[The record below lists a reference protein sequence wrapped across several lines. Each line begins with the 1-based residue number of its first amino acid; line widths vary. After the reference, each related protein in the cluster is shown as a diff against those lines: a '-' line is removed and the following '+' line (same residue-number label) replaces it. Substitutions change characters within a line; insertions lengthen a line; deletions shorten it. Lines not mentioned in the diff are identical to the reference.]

1 MFDLLRKQDPA
12 TKLRIIMAE
21 RDINTQELADLAGV
35 SRSTISSL
43 RTGRVRNPNPDT
55 AYLIAKAL
63 GVKTNSIW
71 PNR

>member
-1 MFDLLRKQDPA
+1 VFGLRKDPA
-12 TKLRIIMAE
+12 TRLRMIMAE
-21 RDINTQELADLAGV
+21 RDINTQELADRAGV
-35 SRSTISSL
+35 SRATVSSL
-43 RTGRVRNPNPDT
+43 RTGRTKNPNPDT